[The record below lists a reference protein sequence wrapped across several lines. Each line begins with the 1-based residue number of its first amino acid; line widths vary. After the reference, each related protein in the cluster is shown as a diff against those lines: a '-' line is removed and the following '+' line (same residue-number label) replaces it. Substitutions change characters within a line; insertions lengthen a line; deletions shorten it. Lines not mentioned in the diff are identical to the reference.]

1 MGLFSRKNTI
11 PEQKPEERSIFDFC
25 GYGNLGFKGMSG
37 YNTSKSM
44 MLSTINAA
52 VNQISNSVALLKMN
66 IMDVRTGEPK
76 IIKHNLTNLLNMK
89 PDPRYNHFN
98 FMKMLIESVILKGQ
112 GFAYIERDNKL
123 NVKALHYIDA
133 DYVTPI
139 IQEDGSVKYIVQG
152 LKTAIDA
159 INMIH
164 LYMHVDENMNG
175 IPAIKYAILSLEG
188 AMDSE
193 IHSNNFFRSGG
204 NLSGVLKT
212 NGPLDATKREQ
223 IRQVWTEA
231 FRNKKDDISVALL
244 PQGVEFQP
252 ISVDP
257 ATAQLLETRKYSVEE
272 LCRFMN
278 ISPLKVFQLKE
289 MSYSSLESTQLS
301 YVSDTVMPYVRML
314 EDELNLKL
322 LKPSEVGNLVVDFDF
337 SSLLTTN
344 KQSEIEYYR
353 GLVTN
358 GLMTPNE
365 ARHKLGLPSME
376 NGDSLLVQLSYTTL
390 TNVVNG
396 TLLKGN
402 QDQSQDQNQKIDNK
416 VVAKK
421 DEE

>member
-1 MGLFSRKNTI
+1 MGLFSRKNTV

-37 YNTSKSM
+37 YNTSKAM
-44 MLSTINAA
+44 MLSAINAG
-52 VNQISNSVALLKMN
+52 VNQISNSVALLRMN
-66 IMDVRTGEPK
+66 ILDVRTGEPK
-76 IIKHNLTNLLNMK
+76 NIKHNLTNILNMK

-133 DYVTPI
+133 DYVTPM

-188 AMDSE
+188 AMDAQ

-257 ATAQLLETRKYSVEE
+257 ATAQLLETRKYGVIEIA
-272 LCRFMN
+272 RFLN
-278 ISPLKVFQLKE
+278 ISPIKLFDLSEV
-289 MSYSSLESTQLS
+289 SYSSMEATQLS
-301 YVSDTVMPYVRML
+301 YVQDTILPYVMMI
-314 EDELNLKL
+314 EDEFNLKL
-322 LKPSEVGNLVVDFDF
+322 FKPSEVGNIVVDFDF
-337 SSLLTTN
+337 TSLIQTN
-344 KQSEIEYYR
+344 KKDEVEYYR

-358 GLMTPNE
+358 GLITVNE
-365 ARHKLGLPSME
+365 ARHKLGFDSVE
-376 NGDSLLVQLSYTTL
+376 GGDNPIMQLSYTTL
-390 TNVVNG
+390 DNIVNG
-396 TLLKGN
+396 TLVKGN
-402 QDQSQDQNQKIDNK
+402 QNQSQSQTQAVDNK
-416 VVAKK
+416 VKG
-421 DEE
+421 E